1 MRAKEQG
8 QLEQV
13 VGVGAVPVG
22 EAGELVED
30 ADGASVRGGRYPD
43 LVHRAS
49 FSGEDNGGDGVVMEK
64 LGDGLGEA
72 GEQGRGGGEWEEQR
86 QQRGAVDKQCSR
98 SAPTQSGGVPGRRG
112 WWSRCRARGPGSG

>member
-64 LGDGLGEA
+64 LDDGLGEA
-72 GEQGRGGGEWEEQR
+72 GEQGRGGGRVGGTAEAAW
-86 QQRGAVDKQCSR
+86 RG
-98 SAPTQSGGVPGRRG
+98 
-112 WWSRCRARGPGSG
+112 